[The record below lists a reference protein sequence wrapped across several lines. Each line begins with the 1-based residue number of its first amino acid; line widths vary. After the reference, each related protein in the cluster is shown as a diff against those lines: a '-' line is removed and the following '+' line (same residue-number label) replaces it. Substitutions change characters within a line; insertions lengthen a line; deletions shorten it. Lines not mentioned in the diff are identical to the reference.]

1 MKTKSKKQHMKK
13 LLSYCLFVIFILCV
27 NTCLNA
33 QNKDKKEK
41 DPLDLLKDKWGQFDF
56 HFGDNWEIERM
67 STFILKS
74 REFVEDYYNLMQGSA
89 AMDEELMQND
99 ISLSQQYVIIEFN
112 HQDLE
117 KKVYGQDWSFD
128 LEVRDND
135 KNSYQFKPVKVDTT
149 EVQKGE
155 EIITDFKG
163 IQPVTVEKKRGNITE
178 ERITP
183 TFWKAEKSNLWN
195 RTYIIYF
202 PAFYPDS
209 DIPIYSDRTS
219 LIRFDADTKGI
230 ISMTAKWKVNDLPFK
245 WNE

>member
-1 MKTKSKKQHMKK
+1 MKR
-13 LLSYCLFVIFILCV
+13 LFSYCLIVTFILCV
-27 NTCLNA
+27 NMCLNA
-33 QNKDKKEK
+33 QKKEKKEK
-41 DPLDLLKDKWGQFDF
+41 DPLDLLKDQWGQFDF

-67 STFILKS
+67 STFLLKS
-74 REFVEDYYNLMQGSA
+74 KEFVEDYYALIKDSVA
-89 AMDEELMQND
+89 TDEELMQND
-99 ISLSQQYVIIEFN
+99 INLTQKYVIIEFN
-112 HQDLE
+112 HEDLE
-117 KKVYGQDWSFD
+117 KKVYDQDWKFD

-135 KNSYQFKPVKVDTT
+135 KNSYEFKPVKVDTT
-149 EVQKGE
+149 RVLKGE

-163 IQPVTVEKKRGNITE
+163 IQPVTVEKKRGNITQ

-195 RTYIIYF
+195 RTYIVYF

-219 LIRFDADTKGI
+219 LIRFDTDTKGI
-230 ISMTAKWKVNDLPFK
+230 ISMTAKWKVKDLPFE

>member
-1 MKTKSKKQHMKK
+1 MKR
-13 LLSYCLFVIFILCV
+13 LLSYCLIAIIILSV

-33 QNKDKKEK
+33 QKKDKKEK

-74 REFVEDYYNLMQGSA
+74 REFVEDYYNLMEGSA

-99 ISLSQQYVIIEFN
+99 LGLSQQYVIIEFN

-117 KKVYGQDWSFD
+117 KRVYDQDWKFD

-163 IQPVTVEKKRGNITE
+163 IQPVTVEKKRGNITQ

-219 LIRFDADTKGI
+219 LVRFDADTKGI
-230 ISMTAKWKVNDLPFK
+230 ISMTAKWKVKDLPFK